1 MQEQDSNLFS
11 DVTIDETAK
20 RNIAGI
26 ASWAMVIVVVAVIGY
41 VLDIVGLFT
50 KEADVV
56 EQSGGLRSALTMGG
70 GDAVGVVI
78 GIIVGVLINYF
89 LYRFAT
95 LSRSSLSS
103 HSQPELADSFRNLRI
118 YFAITTVIMII
129 GLLFILLGMAA
140 LL

>member
-11 DVTIDETAK
+11 EVTIDETAK

-50 KEADVV
+50 KDTEVID
-56 EQSGGLRSALTMGG
+56 QSGGFGSSLALGG
-70 GDAVGVVI
+70 SDAVGVFI
-78 GIIVGVLINYF
+78 GIIIGLLINYF
-89 LYRFAT
+89 LYKFAT
-95 LSRSSLSS
+95 LSRSSLTS

-129 GLLFILLGMAA
+129 GLLFVLLGMAA